1 LGILEEIIN
10 LDYSEIENKALDFI
24 RRYVSSAGVNG
35 AVLGLSGGVDSSVT
49 ATLLTKALGRE
60 NVLALIMPHKETSKS
75 DVEDAVEVARLLGI
89 SYKVINIGEC
99 VKSIIESSPWLTK
112 LIDKVVRGNI
122 IARVRMVILYYHANA
137 LKKLVAGTSDR
148 SEYLLGYFTK
158 YGDGAADFF
167 PILDLYK
174 TQVRMLA
181 KYLGLPRKIYE
192 KPSSPGLWKGHL
204 AVEELGFDYD
214 VIDQILYGYFEKKLA
229 INELAK
235 EIGLRIDD
243 VKAILER
250 VKKTEHK
257 RAPLPYPKLR
267 F

>member
-1 LGILEEIIN
+1 MGILEEIIN

-112 LIDKVVRGNI
+112 LIGKVVRGNS
-122 IARVRMVILYYHANA
+122 RRQ
-137 LKKLVAGTSDR
+137 S
-148 SEYLLGYFTK
+148 
-158 YGDGAADFF
+158 
-167 PILDLYK
+167 
-174 TQVRMLA
+174 
-181 KYLGLPRKIYE
+181 
-192 KPSSPGLWKGHL
+192 
-204 AVEELGFDYD
+204 
-214 VIDQILYGYFEKKLA
+214 
-229 INELAK
+229 
-235 EIGLRIDD
+235 
-243 VKAILER
+243 
-250 VKKTEHK
+250 
-257 RAPLPYPKLR
+257 
-267 F
+267 